1 MPTFAARQIPNWLD
15 VAARSHPDKLA
26 LSFAER
32 RWTFADLRCSVTA
45 TAAVLSDARGES
57 AGRIGILAANRPG
70 VVFAVHAATRMS
82 VPVVPLNWR
91 QTEDEI
97 RRQLRDAG
105 ITVLVVDEDRA
116 TTAKGACAEMPVT
129 IVPIAELERL
139 RPNGDSLGSPRI
151 ALEREAAVIYTS
163 GTSGRAKG
171 ARITYGNVWFSAVA
185 SALYLGHHAD
195 DVWLAAMP
203 LYHVGGLAILFRGVI
218 GATPVVLHE
227 RFQPESALAAV
238 DEGVTLLSVVP
249 AMLQRL
255 LDARGDAPWPP
266 GLRRVLLG
274 GSTAPPRLVDECVR
288 KGIPVAPT
296 YGLTE
301 STSQVTTLLPDQTPH
316 KRTSSGLPLPLAEV
330 RIITGAGVAPP
341 GEVGDIEIRGPTV
354 FTGYIGDHSAE
365 SPGLADG
372 WFRTGDAGYVDGDGY
387 VYVVD
392 RRDDLIISGGENV
405 YPAEIERVLRE
416 HPSVLDAGVT
426 GVPDESWGS
435 RPVAAVV
442 WRGDPNR
449 ARPDLLQ
456 HCRQQLPGYKIPD
469 RLLFVAEVPRS
480 PSGKLLRRALREM
493 FAESLERTAA
503 EISPD

>member
-1 MPTFAARQIPNWLD
+1 MSGYAAREIPNWLD

-26 LSFAER
+26 LAFGER
-32 RWTFADLRCSVTA
+32 RWTFVELRRSVAA
-45 TAAVLSDARGES
+45 TAAALCDARGES

-70 VVFAVHAATRMS
+70 LVFAVHAATRMS

-91 QTEDEI
+91 QTEGEI

-105 ITVLVVDEDRA
+105 ITVLVVDEDRE
-116 TTAKGACAEMPVT
+116 TAAKSACAEMPVT
-129 IVPIAELERL
+129 IVPIAALERL
-139 RPNGDSLGSPRI
+139 PPSSELSESPRI

-171 ARITYGNVWFSAVA
+171 ARITYGNLWFSAVA
-185 SALYLGHHAD
+185 SALRLGHHAD

-203 LYHVGGLAILFRGVI
+203 LFHVGGLAILYRGVI

-249 AMLQRL
+249 AMLQRM
-255 LDARGDAPWPP
+255 LDARGDVPWPP
-266 GLRRVLLG
+266 NLRRVLLG
-274 GSTAPPRLVDECVR
+274 GSAAPPRLVDECVR
-288 KGIPVAPT
+288 RGIPVAPT

-301 STSQVTTLLPDQTPH
+301 ATSQVATLLPIQTPY
-316 KRTSSGLPLPLAEV
+316 KRTSSGLPLPLTEV
-330 RIITGAGVAPP
+330 RIITETGVAHP

-354 FTGYIGDHSAE
+354 FAGYVGDHSAE
-365 SPGLADG
+365 SPDPGDG
-372 WFRTGDAGYVDGDGY
+372 WFRTGDSGYVDGDGY
-387 VYVVD
+387 MYVVD

-416 HPSVLDAGVT
+416 HPSVLDAGVI
-426 GVPDESWGS
+426 GVPSESWGS

-442 WRGDPNR
+442 WLGDPDR
-449 ARPDLLQ
+449 ARLGLLQ
-456 HCRQQLPGYKIPD
+456 HCRQHLPGYKIPD
-469 RLLFVAEVPRS
+469 RFLLVSEVPRS
-480 PSGKLLRRALREM
+480 ASGKLLRRALREM
-493 FAESLERTAA
+493 LSDSSCGLR
-503 EISPD
+503 PK